1 MDSDMPVLP
10 AEGKVEPVQSP
21 ASSQPARKEGKRA
34 GKPSSRAK
42 LHTREAKGPVE
53 KRVRTIRNFPTVSFE
68 ESLEIGEAIHKH
80 AGGSKIRR
88 LTLFGAIGKSPDSGP
103 SRALVT
109 NSSKYGLTTGSYQ
122 ADFLELTPK
131 GRIATDPD
139 APKKERLK
147 ARFDLAIGDVAPFK
161 ALYEKLVGNKL
172 PAMPVILDHL
182 RDLDVAEDDLAKCAD
197 AFIVNVK
204 FLGLLRNVSGAE
216 RLLPIEHVLEEMP
229 NDVSSSS
236 DAVMVSGKVVN
247 TAPASSE
254 TSDWSKICFYITPI
268 GDEGSDQRKH
278 SDLFLNYVVEP
289 AIEELKLKIV
299 RADQIGKPG
308 MIGAQTVEHI
318 LRSRLVIADLSFHN
332 PNVFYELCLRH
343 VIGLPL
349 VQIIREKDKI
359 PFDVQQYRTITIDN
373 GDIYTLIPKL
383 DVYKSQ
389 IAMQARQALEN
400 PGAVDNPIT
409 MNFPGLKV
417 TLPEVPMKFVTEKVM

>member
-1 MDSDMPVLP
+1 MH
-10 AEGKVEPVQSP
+10 
-21 ASSQPARKEGKRA
+21 
-34 GKPSSRAK
+34 SRGAK
-42 LHTREAKGPVE
+42 TPTE

-68 ESLEIGEAIHKH
+68 ESLEIAEAIHKH

-122 ADFLELTPK
+122 ADYLELTPK
-131 GRIATDPD
+131 GRIATDPEL
-139 APKKERLK
+139 PKKERLK
-147 ARFDLAIGDVAPFK
+147 ARFDLAIGDIAPFK

-182 RDLDVAEDDLAKCAD
+182 RDLDVSEDDLAKCAD

-216 RLLPIEHVLEEMP
+216 RLLSIEHVLEEMP
-229 NDVSSSS
+229 NEATSSSG
-236 DAVMVSGKVVN
+236 AAMVSGKIVGAV
-247 TAPASSE
+247 PASAE

-308 MIGAQTVEHI
+308 MIGAQIVEHI

-359 PFDVQQYRTITIDN
+359 PFDVQQYRTIPIDN

-400 PGAVDNPIT
+400 PGLSIT
-409 MNFPGLKV
+409 RSR
-417 TLPEVPMKFVTEKVM
+417 